1 MAKGGKDTSTDKL
14 LNVIRGKGDAPAG
27 SAGGAAAGAKRG
39 KGKGPGRAAASAK
52 GPRGA
57 RVARKSSSK
66 VVVGVD
72 IGPDSLRIARVNHS
86 GGRPKL
92 LGFHRVPFETP
103 DAPDRP
109 DFPQFLRAS
118 LSETCGSLKGYEV
131 WSLVSSAKSELW
143 HIQIPKVPRRQ
154 IPDAVYWTVK
164 KEKQFDEREFIL
176 DFEVQEEV
184 MEKGQPKLSIMVY
197 LTPRKQVEQLKTLF
211 SKAGVKL
218 AGATISPIAIQT
230 LFRSRWV
237 ESGARTYSHLYVGRN
252 WSRIDIFKDN
262 HIVLSRG
269 IKAGTNSMVEAL
281 MENYSSL
288 GGTGEA
294 TISLSME
301 DELPQLGSTQG
312 LTQEQAKH
320 VLRSK
325 LLGYDMSLDQPGGEL
340 GQEDVLRMIR
350 PAVERLVRQVERT
363 FEYHTTTMGKERVE
377 KIFFSGEITTN
388 RMLMEFI
395 HTQLGITSHLLDP
408 LSPEYVGPGA
418 LGPVTE
424 SERLEYNLVLALA
437 LSDNAI
443 TPNLLFTYKAKE
455 KERQVRRLD
464 NAIMASA
471 GIVIVILFGIYLWQQ
486 TVIGAKQSEIAGL
499 QVQLNRYQ
507 PQVDRNLLIQW
518 AQKVNQKNIDLKRA
532 SRMYEGL
539 SVVSELARLTPPGI
553 KIADMQLDLGP
564 GESEGGQEQQE
575 QRGRRARSAQREEP
589 ERVLI
594 LDAVIL
600 GDSDAFDTMLTSYL
614 IKLENS
620 RLFKTPVI
628 HKRVVEDFAT
638 SGEVLHF
645 VIHINLV

>member
-14 LNVIRGKGDAPAG
+14 LNVIRGKGDASAGSSAGDGAGQGKGKKGRGKGAG
-27 SAGGAAAGAKRG
+27 SA
-39 KGKGPGRAAASAK
+39 RA
-52 GPRGA
+52 PRGA
-57 RVARKSSSK
+57 KVARKSSSK

-72 IGPDSLRIARVNHS
+72 IGPDSLRVARVSHS

-92 LGFHRVPFETP
+92 LGFHRIPYETP

-109 DFPQFLRAS
+109 DFPQFLKAK
-118 LSETCGSLKGYEV
+118 LSETCGSPKGYEA

-164 KEKQFDEREFIL
+164 KEKQFDDREFIL

-184 MEKGQPKLSIMVY
+184 VEKGQPKLSIMVY
-197 LTPRKQVEQLKTLF
+197 LTPRKQVESLKNLF
-211 SKAGVKL
+211 HKAGVKL

-230 LFRSRWV
+230 LYRSRWV
-237 ESGARTYSHLYVGRN
+237 GSDARTYAHLYVGRN
-252 WSRIDIFKDN
+252 WSRIDIFTN
-262 HIVLSRG
+262 NNIVLSRG

-281 MENYSSL
+281 VENYSSL

-301 DELPQLGSTQG
+301 DEMPQLSSTQA
-312 LTQEQAKH
+312 LTQDQAKH

-325 LLGYDMSLDQPGGEL
+325 LLGYDMSNAQPGAEL

-363 FEYHTTTMGKERVE
+363 FEYYTTTMGKDRVE

-395 HTQLGITSHLLDP
+395 HTQLGINSQLLDP

-418 LGPVTE
+418 VGPVTE

-437 LSDNAI
+437 LSDNTI
-443 TPNLLFTYKAKE
+443 TPNLLFTYRAKE
-455 KERQVRRLD
+455 RERQVRRMD
-464 NAIMASA
+464 NAIMAMA
-471 GIVIVILFGIYLWQQ
+471 GLIVVILFGIYLWQQ
-486 TVIGAKQSEIAGL
+486 TVIGAKQTEIATL
-499 QVQLNRYQ
+499 QAQLNQYQ
-507 PQVDRNLLIQW
+507 PQVNRNLLIQW
-518 AQKVNQKNIDLKRA
+518 ARKLNQKNIDLKRA
-532 SRMYEGL
+532 SQMYEGM
-539 SVVSELARLTPPGI
+539 SVVSELSRLTPPSI
-553 KIADMQLDLGP
+553 KVTDMQLNLGP
-564 GESEGGQEQQE
+564 GEQPEQQE
-575 QRGRRARSAQREEP
+575 QKQGRRRGRSARQDDSEQL
-589 ERVLI
+589 LI
-594 LDAVIL
+594 LDAVVL
-600 GDSDAFDTMLTSYL
+600 GDPEQFDTTLTSYL

-620 RLFKTPVI
+620 RLFDAPVI
-628 HKRVVEDFAT
+628 HKRVVEDFST

-645 VIHINLV
+645 VIHINLM

>member
-14 LNVIRGKGDAPAG
+14 LNVIRGKGDAPGG
-27 SAGGAAAGAKRG
+27 SAGGVAAGGAKRG
-39 KGKGPGRAAASAK
+39 KGKGQGKAAKPAQA
-52 GPRGA
+52 PRG
-57 RVARKSSSK
+57 VKMARKSTSK
-66 VVVGVD
+66 IVVGVD
-72 IGPDSLRIARVNHS
+72 IGPDSLRIARVSHT

-92 LGFHRVPFETP
+92 LGFHRVPYETP

-109 DFPQFLRAS
+109 DFPQFIKSS
-118 LSETCGSLKGYEV
+118 LADTCGSPKGYDV

-143 HIQIPKVPRRQ
+143 HIQIPRVPRRQ

-164 KEKQFDEREFIL
+164 KEKQFEEREFIL

-184 MEKGQPKLSIMVY
+184 VEKGQPKLSIMVY
-197 LTPRKQVEQLKTLF
+197 LTPRKQVEQLKSLF

-237 ESGARTYSHLYVGRN
+237 DSGARTYSHLYVGRN

-294 TISLSME
+294 TISLGLE

-325 LLGYDMSLDQPGGEL
+325 LLGYEMSSTQSGAEL

-377 KIFFSGEITTN
+377 KIFFSGEVTTN

-455 KERQVRRLD
+455 KERQVRRMD

-471 GIVIVILFGIYLWQQ
+471 GIVVVILFGIYLWQQ
-486 TVIGAKQSEIAGL
+486 TVIGAKQDEISGL
-499 QVQLNRYQ
+499 QAQLNKYQ

-518 AQKVNQKNIDLKRA
+518 AQRVNQKNIDLKRA
-532 SRMYEGL
+532 SSMYEGL
-539 SVVSELARLTPPGI
+539 SVVSELARLTPPSI
-553 KIADMQLDLGP
+553 KVADMQLDLGP
-564 GESEGGQEQQE
+564 GAVEKQQE
-575 QRGRRARSAQREEP
+575 QKGGRGRQAQKEEP
-589 ERVLI
+589 KRVLV
-594 LDAVIL
+594 LDAVVL
-600 GDSDAFDTMLTSYL
+600 GDPETFDTALTSYL

-620 RLFKTPVI
+620 RLFEAPVI
-628 HKRVVEDFAT
+628 HKRVVEDFST